1 MSDQVPTQAQ
11 LDEYIEQIRAQF
23 AEALSDPRYLQMVL
37 GLALLKLPRAQMT
50 VSREDY
56 ASLVGKG
63 CVVEP
68 MPDGSYILKLRD
80 ISAADIAAVAG
91 SLGGMT
97 PMGNA

>member
-1 MSDQVPTQAQ
+1 MNDNELAEYVEQV
-11 LDEYIEQIRAQF
+11 RAQF

-37 GLALLKLPRAQMT
+37 GLALQKLPDAQMT

-56 ASLVGKG
+56 AGLIGKG
-63 CVVEP
+63 CAVEP
-68 MPDGSYILKLRD
+68 LPDGSYILKLRD
-80 ISAADIAAVAG
+80 ISATDIAAIAG